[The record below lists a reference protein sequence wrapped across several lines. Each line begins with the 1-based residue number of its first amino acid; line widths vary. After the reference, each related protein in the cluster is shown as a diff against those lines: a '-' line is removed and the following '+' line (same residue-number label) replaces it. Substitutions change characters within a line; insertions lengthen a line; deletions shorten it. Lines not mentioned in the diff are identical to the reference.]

1 MQKVFITGHSG
12 MVGSALVRS
21 IKTNRPDWELLLLGR
36 KDLNLLDQS
45 AVDRFMSN
53 ERPKLVINAAAR
65 VGGIHA
71 NSTYPAE
78 FIYENLAINS
88 NLVHA
93 AWQNGVSRFL
103 NLGSSCIY
111 PCQSLQPIKE
121 EYLLAGSLEKTNE
134 AYALAKIAG
143 LEMCR
148 HYRNQY
154 GVLFHS
160 VMPTNLYGPGDN
172 YHPENSHVLPAL
184 IRRFHEAKANQDDEV
199 VIWGTGKPRRE
210 LMHVDDLASGILF
223 FLDLENPP
231 DWVNLGTG
239 VDHSIQEIANLVKGA
254 VGYEGTISNDFS
266 KPDGMPVKR
275 LDVTLAGK
283 MGWKSQIRLEEGIH
297 SVYDEFCQ
305 SLKNSSAR
313 L

>member
-111 PCQSLQPIKE
+111 PCQSLQPIVGLMDPRPGQKE
-121 EYLLAGSLEKTNE
+121 RRWFHKFGPPPTLENLNDGSSVYVPAPDQRLEQVEDILEEFKDLKDEVE
-134 AYALAKIAG
+134 ALRYQLRD
-143 LEMCR
+143 LSDE
-148 HYRNQY
+148 YRNFRKQ
-154 GVLFHS
+154 F
-160 VMPTNLYGPGDN
+160 
-172 YHPENSHVLPAL
+172 E
-184 IRRFHEAKANQDDEV
+184 
-199 VIWGTGKPRRE
+199 
-210 LMHVDDLASGILF
+210 
-223 FLDLENPP
+223 
-231 DWVNLGTG
+231 
-239 VDHSIQEIANLVKGA
+239 
-254 VGYEGTISNDFS
+254 
-266 KPDGMPVKR
+266 
-275 LDVTLAGK
+275 
-283 MGWKSQIRLEEGIH
+283 
-297 SVYDEFCQ
+297 
-305 SLKNSSAR
+305 
-313 L
+313 